1 MMKAKCIKSMI
12 LVWMATFSFYGC
24 SPKKAASDE
33 AKAIPV
39 TTMTV
44 QLLETT
50 VADNYVGVIE
60 ESSATSLSFVTLGSV
75 EHTFVDNGMKVSKG
89 QLLAELDKTSL
100 QSSYDAA
107 VSTLNQA
114 KDVYERMKQL
124 YDNGSVPEI
133 KWIEVQSGLQKAQ
146 SMEQIALKMLQNTQL
161 IAPSTGIIASRNIE
175 VGSNVAPGITVMKLV
190 NIEHVK
196 VKISVSEAEV
206 SKINKGDEVSIT
218 IGALDN
224 KILRGKITEKGVI
237 ANPLSHTYDVKIVL
251 NNPTEEVM
259 PGMVCNVSLL
269 SKTSSLHVVLPG
281 NAIQVAH
288 SGERFVWVAENG
300 LAQKR
305 TIIAN
310 RLSTDGVI
318 VSKGLS
324 QGEKV
329 IIEGGQKVSKGMK
342 ITIR

>member
-1 MMKAKCIKSMI
+1 MV
-12 LVWMATFSFYGC
+12 LVWTVTVSFYGC
-24 SPKKAASDE
+24 STKKVSSDE
-33 AKAIPV
+33 TKAIPV

-44 QLLETT
+44 RQLETT

-60 ESSATSLSFVTLGSV
+60 ESSATSLSFATLGSV
-75 EHTFVDNGMKVSKG
+75 ERIYVDNGMKVSKG

-114 KDVYERMKQL
+114 KDAYARMKQL
-124 YDNGSVPEI
+124 YDNGSLPQI

-146 SMEQIALKMLQNTQL
+146 SMEQIAQKTLQNTQL
-161 IAPSTGIIASRNIE
+161 IAPSTGIIASRTIE
-175 VGSNVAPGITVMKLV
+175 AGANVVPGITVMKLI

-196 VKISVSEAEV
+196 VKISVSEAEI
-206 SKINKGDEVSIT
+206 SKINKGDEVSVT

-224 KILRGKITEKGVI
+224 DIRKGKITEKGVI
-237 ANPLSHTYDVKIVL
+237 ANPLSHTYDVKIDL
-251 NNPTEEVM
+251 DNPTKEVM

-269 SKTSSLHVVLPG
+269 SKNTSLQIILPG

-288 SGERFVWVAENG
+288 NGECFVWVAENG

-305 TIIAN
+305 TIITN
-310 RLSTDGVI
+310 GLSKDGVI
-318 VSKGLS
+318 VSEGLS
-324 QGEKV
+324 QGEQV
-329 IIEGGQKVSKGMK
+329 IIEGRQKVSNGMK
-342 ITIR
+342 IAIQ